1 MRKGGSALHSSPI
14 STGGEIMT
22 LRTICCAAALALV
35 PVASLAMGCSSR
47 GHEQTQSCAPGM
59 QWDAASQACVEVINS

>member
-1 MRKGGSALHSSPI
+1 
-14 STGGEIMT
+14 MT
-22 LRTICCAAALALV
+22 LRTMCCAVALALV

-59 QWDAASQACVEVINS
+59 QWDAASQTCVEVINS